1 MTAPALADNNLGNAR
16 NPRLRRTHN
25 IWREMLGER
34 ACTVWFGREGG
45 GGGGDREEDRR
56 TRFEEIIDEYKKM
69 QKKEMKKMTERYK
82 ATRIE

>member
-34 ACTVWFGREGG
+34 ACTVWFGRQG
-45 GGGGDREEDRR
+45 GGGGDREEDRQ